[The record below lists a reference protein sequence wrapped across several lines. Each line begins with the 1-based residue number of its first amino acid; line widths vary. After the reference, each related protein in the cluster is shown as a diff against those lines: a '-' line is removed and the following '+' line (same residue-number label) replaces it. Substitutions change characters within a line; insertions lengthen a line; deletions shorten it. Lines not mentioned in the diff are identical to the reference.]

1 MGLGPRERRI
11 LKSIGQRLSGSDP
24 RLASLLATFTRL
36 TSVEEMPAREK
47 IGPGGRWRRIWPR
60 LFPRPGGAGRPLPG
74 GDQPSALRQVGLAV
88 WLVTAVGLI
97 AIALAVSGGGARTGS
112 CTGHPAPSCLGCS
125 VDSAYRCGPR
135 AHGII
140 TTP

>member
-1 MGLGPRERRI
+1 MGLGKRERRI
-11 LKSIGQRLSGSDP
+11 LKSIGERLSGSDP
-24 RLASLLATFTRL
+24 GLASLLAAFTRL

-60 LFPRPGGAGRPLPG
+60 LFPRPGLAGRPRPG
-74 GDQPSALRQVGLAV
+74 ADQPSALRRVGLAV
-88 WLVTAVGLI
+88 WLVTALGLI
-97 AIALAVSGGGARTGS
+97 AIALAVGSGGARTGS

-125 VDSAYRCGPR
+125 VASAYRCGPA